1 MYRDVIGIASSGTGQ
16 TLSYDV
22 GDPRENSRAAIEEI
36 GLFSSKVELSRFVLH
51 CLVAVAVVLASL
63 LLGLLVLGCVAT
75 RDHLT

>member
-51 CLVAVAVVLASL
+51 CWVAIEVVSVSL
-63 LLGLLVLGCVAT
+63 LLGVLVFGCVAIL
-75 RDHLT
+75 DHLT

>member
-36 GLFSSKVELSRFVLH
+36 GLSSSKVDLSRFVLH
-51 CLVAVAVVLASL
+51 CFVAIEFVSASL
-63 LLGLLVLGCVAT
+63 LLGLLVSGCVEIL
-75 RDHLT
+75 DDLT

>member
-36 GLFSSKVELSRFVLH
+36 GLFHLRS
-51 CLVAVAVVLASL
+51 SL
-63 LLGLLVLGCVAT
+63 LVSYCIVW
-75 RDHLT
+75 